1 MAMLLEEFE
10 KSLERIFYLETNL
23 RLLAA
28 RDVYDTVKIS
38 IESNQMLEEEKE
50 KILARWMEKEL
61 SERLETIVRRSEEI
75 RKIIH
80 DCSET
85 LDGWTL
91 GSELFGI
98 STYYRVEE
106 DGLLSLRME
115 GVQEIPV
122 FEQLAVLYE
131 VSLFNHWIP
140 FCSQADLLQQ
150 ICKDSSPIP
159 SSSDSLSSSQHWL
172 KWFGMQRSRHRL
184 LSVIWSSMSTPQTAP
199 SSRGASPS
207 LDDPLIPL
215 YSLKAPQSMSLL
227 SQVSGPVTA

>member
-1 MAMLLEEFE
+1 VRVTIANDHKNTIRVHSAPDKHTALKPQRHQQILKMLTWEEFE
-10 KSLERIFYLETNL
+10 KYLERIFYLDANL

-28 RDVYDTVKIS
+28 RDVYDTVKIL
-38 IESNQMLEEEKE
+38 IESNQMIEEEKE

-61 SERLETIVRRSEEI
+61 SEKLETIVRRSEEI

-98 STYYRVEE
+98 STYFRVEE

-115 GVQEIPV
+115 GVQEIPI

-131 VSLFNHWIP
+131 VSLFNYWIP

-150 ICKDSSPIP
+150 ICNSLPPSPP
-159 SSSDSLSSSQHWL
+159 SSDTPLSS
-172 KWFGMQRSRHRL
+172 
-184 LSVIWSSMSTPQTAP
+184 
-199 SSRGASPS
+199 
-207 LDDPLIPL
+207 
-215 YSLKAPQSMSLL
+215 
-227 SQVSGPVTA
+227 